1 MSLAPRRQ
9 QQQQQRIGTPSE
21 DAYRR
26 DLTINALF
34 YNINTR
40 AVEDFTGRGVSDLRA
55 GIVRTPLAPLE
66 TFCDD
71 PLRVLRSIRFA
82 ARLGF
87 RCEPGLLSAAAAPVV
102 RDALRSKISRERIGK
117 ELSLM
122 MLAPRFDVAV
132 GLLHHVGLWNAVFRL
147 PETILPASSSD
158 SSTRTNDVEG
168 TETDTEGTDG
178 NTEATWDGAESV
190 RIVGLV
196 VAHEALP
203 GTRDEDEE
211 TMRKCVL
218 LGALLYP
225 LRARE
230 YLTPKKR
237 RDAVTH
243 FVVLDSLKLSSRE
256 AHGAQLAQSVAAE
269 LGGIMR
275 EIIATGSAAPVLPRG
290 RFGMLLR
297 RAGPAWVHA
306 LGLAACALV
315 VAGDVPADVSSAKA
329 AVLQLHATYQL
340 GNAWE
345 QRPLV
350 SVCGFPFF
358 LPASSLHHTALTCCH
373 HTHDKQGI
381 ELCTALEKKRGPWI
395 QPALE
400 KEFEWMFDHPAASR
414 EDCLTWAKRTIE

>member
-1 MSLAPRRQ
+1 M
-9 QQQQQRIGTPSE
+9 
-21 DAYRR
+21 
-26 DLTINALF
+26 
-34 YNINTR
+34 
-40 AVEDFTGRGVSDLRA
+40 SDLRA

-87 RCEPGLLSAAAAPVV
+87 RCEPGLLNAAAAPVV

-122 MLAPRFDVAV
+122 MTAPRFDVAV
-132 GLLHHVGLWNAVFRL
+132 GLLHQVALWNAVFRL
-147 PETILPASSSD
+147 PETLLPACADD
-158 SSTRTNDVEG
+158 STSTSTGAD
-168 TETDTEGTDG
+168 TDTACTESTEG
-178 NTEATWDGAESV
+178 ESGAPSWCGTESV

-218 LGALLYP
+218 LAALLYP

-230 YLTPKKR
+230 YLTPKKK

-256 AHGAQLAQSVAAE
+256 AHGAQLTQSVAAD
-269 LGGIMR
+269 LAAIMR
-275 EIIATGSAAPVLPRG
+275 EIIATGNAAAVLPRG

-306 LGLAACALV
+306 LGLAACAMV
-315 VAGDVPADVSSAKA
+315 VDGDVPADVSSAKA
-329 AVLQLHATYQL
+329 AVLQLHSAYQL

-350 SVCGFPFF
+350 SVCRFVDF
-358 LPASSLHHTALTCCH
+358 LPSSSLTCTALTCLELTLV
-373 HTHDKQGI
+373 HTNTQTGQQGI
-381 ELCTALEKKRGPWI
+381 ELCTALERKRGPWI

-400 KEFEWMFDHPAASR
+400 REFEWMFDHPSASR